1 MTAARIDLRM
11 YAAEEWPMLNHKGR
25 LRELAKKLTNWTARR
40 VRAVYNA
47 EQGVSLRAE
56 ESADIEALV
65 EEENRNEFQAL
76 EARLA
81 RLEAAL
87 FAQDEEFHREQMG
100 AFRSAADGRRGRDV
114 SDASSRSETA
124 PTEQGER

>member
-1 MTAARIDLRM
+1 MNAAAQIDLRM
-11 YAAEEWPMLNHKGR
+11 FAAEEWPLVNHKGR
-25 LRELAKKLTNWTARR
+25 LRNLARLLPKWTERR

-56 ESADIEALV
+56 ERADIEALIQ
-65 EEENRNEFQAL
+65 EENRNEFQAL

-87 FAQDEEFHREQMG
+87 FHTDAEFHHEQL
-100 AFRSAADGRRGRDV
+100 AAIRAAADGRRGGNVTD
-114 SDASSRSETA
+114 
-124 PTEQGER
+124 